1 MEHQT
6 VIEGSDSER
15 TESID
20 LGTYEIQDQNCLAP
34 GRLLWAR
41 MDQSPWWP
49 VQIVDEKTISQ
60 NCIFN
65 DRIKGGVLARF
76 YGSCIYAWVDP
87 FAHVSQF
94 QGSFKEKGSNLR
106 AFQKALEE
114 EMLLR
119 SKIVKSSV
127 EPNGKSKYSETSS
140 QHNKS
145 GDVNGISNVA
155 NVGKKIIFQSRE
167 EPAIKTSTRKR
178 TKSEELERSRSQRKQ
193 REKAPSNEQ
202 DVTTGGSE
210 KKLRQLKVMR
220 HLGLA
225 APPDSPFNANSPV
238 KIAA

>member
-1 MEHQT
+1 M
-6 VIEGSDSER
+6 
-15 TESID
+15 D
-20 LGTYEIQDQNCLAP
+20 LGTREIQNQNHLAP
-34 GRLLWAR
+34 GRLLWAK

-49 VQIVDEKTISQ
+49 VQIVDERTVSQ

-65 DRIKGGVLARF
+65 DPMKGGVLARF

-87 FAHVSQF
+87 FAYVSHF
-94 QGSFKEKGSNLR
+94 QESFKEKGSNLS

-127 EPNGKSKYSETSS
+127 EPNGKSQYPETST
-140 QHNKS
+140 QHKKS
-145 GDVNGISNVA
+145 GG
-155 NVGKKIIFQSRE
+155 E
-167 EPAIKTSTRKR
+167 EPAIKTATRKR
-178 TKSEELERSRSQRKQ
+178 TKPEDLKQSRSQGKQ
-193 REKAPSNEQ
+193 KEKTPSNKQ
-202 DVTTGGSE
+202 DVTTDGSE
-210 KKLRQLKVMR
+210 KKLRQLRVMR